1 MALTPGR
8 ARGSG
13 TQPFK
18 LIYIPL
24 YGMFVER
31 GDTMSCVYERIKK
44 RRLALG
50 LTVEQLAKQMGYK
63 SKSSVSKVENG
74 RLDITQSMVDKYA
87 VALGV
92 TTAYLLGVE

>member
-1 MALTPGR
+1 
-8 ARGSG
+8 
-13 TQPFK
+13 
-18 LIYIPL
+18 
-24 YGMFVER
+24 
-31 GDTMSCVYERIKK
+31 MSCVYERIKK